1 MSSVNITEIFNLLY
15 SMEPVSKVAMQPK
28 GGFSYVFEPDPT
40 CKQKE
45 GTWNFNL
52 VDYLDIYSMIKFIQT
67 GGKTDGTG
75 DKIVRTFTPSQLKAV
90 IIRLRK

>member
-1 MSSVNITEIFNLLY
+1 MASVNITEIFNLLY

-45 GTWNFNL
+45 GTCSL
-52 VDYLDIYSMIKFIQT
+52 T
-67 GGKTDGTG
+67 
-75 DKIVRTFTPSQLKAV
+75 
-90 IIRLRK
+90 